1 MIATALSPERQ
12 RIVDAMW
19 RRSSAWRAPFDRKL
33 NAIMVE
39 SFYND
44 DDYDDVRAYLIAVYQ
59 PKELGGSPS

>member
-1 MIATALSPERQ
+1 MTTTLSPERQ
-12 RIVDAMW
+12 RIVDATW
-19 RRSSAWRAPFDRKL
+19 QRSAAWRAPFTTKL

-59 PKELGGSPS
+59 PTDHVAPVS